1 MGGIFSEYYVF
12 AAILNFAVK
21 GCEIWNQEIFLVPG
35 LAPDDR
41 KIENGRERKHFLH
54 AWTKVGIKSYLQYTI

>member
-41 KIENGRERKHFLH
+41 KIEMAAKGNIFSTHG
-54 AWTKVGIKSYLQYTI
+54 